1 MNKKMK
7 FGLTFLIVLVCLIV
21 IGYVNIKVY
30 TTSKEKSFG
39 KPQVG
44 NIVQIN
50 KDKSNIFVVSD
61 LSKKELQT
69 LKIDWMKSFDTGREM
84 MFYGI
89 EDKDVLA
96 KLKVGQKILIYNN
109 GKILTSNPGY
119 TTATKIIVCSNN
131 LFNF

>member
-1 MNKKMK
+1 MNKKIK
-7 FGLTFLIVLVCLIV
+7 FGVTFLIALVCLIV
-21 IGYVNIKVY
+21 IGYVNIEVY
-30 TTSKEKSFG
+30 IASKDKSFG

-44 NIVQIN
+44 YIVRIN

-89 EDKDVLA
+89 EYKDVLE
-96 KLKVGQKILIYNN
+96 KLKIGQKILIYNN
-109 GKILTSNPGY
+109 GRIESSNPGS